1 VTMLWRQKNF
11 GFARRLPVRWSAPSW
26 RPEII
31 AVPPLFRVGKVD
43 RIRRFH
49 HAQQRVC
56 IFRQSSET
64 LTNRTTRRA
73 RSLKPTLLNLPRLR
87 INNPSTI

>member
-1 VTMLWRQKNF
+1 MLWRQKNF

-56 IFRQSSET
+56 IFRHSSET
-64 LTNRTTRRA
+64 LTNRTARGA
-73 RSLKPTLLNLPRLR
+73 RSLKPTLLNLPRPR
-87 INNPSTI
+87 VNPSTI

>member
-1 VTMLWRQKNF
+1 VTMLWRQNNF

-26 RPEII
+26 RPEIT
-31 AVPPLFRVGKVD
+31 AVPALLRKVG
-43 RIRRFH
+43 RIRRRH

-56 IFRQSSET
+56 IFRHSSET
-64 LTNRTTRRA
+64 LTNRTARGA

-87 INNPSTI
+87 VNNPSTI

>member
-1 VTMLWRQKNF
+1 VTMLWRQNNF

-31 AVPPLFRVGKVD
+31 AAPALLRQVD

-56 IFRQSSET
+56 IFRHSSET
-64 LTNRTTRRA
+64 LTNQRREGRA
-73 RSLKPTLLNLPRLR
+73 V
-87 INNPSTI
+87 